1 MMKNK
6 RLELIFI
13 FSLQIIIRKLAKM
26 IISVIMLIDLWRG
39 LVIEFFFLKS
49 THLSKHSPNSLNTQ
63 LMR

>member
-39 LVIEFFFLKS
+39 LVIEFFFKKAH
-49 THLSKHSPNSLNTQ
+49 TYLNTAQ
-63 LMR
+63 TVSTLN

>member
-39 LVIEFFFLKS
+39 LVIEFFFKS

>member
-39 LVIEFFFLKS
+39 LVIEVFFLKAH
-49 THLSKHSPNSLNTQ
+49 TYLNTAQ
-63 LMR
+63 TVSTLN

>member
-13 FSLQIIIRKLAKM
+13 LSLQIIIRKLAKM

-39 LVIEFFFLKS
+39 LVIEFFF
-49 THLSKHSPNSLNTQ
+49 
-63 LMR
+63 

>member
-39 LVIEFFFLKS
+39 LVIEFLKK
-49 THLSKHSPNSLNTQ
+49 KHTLI
-63 LMR
+63 

>member
-39 LVIEFFFLKS
+39 LVIEFFFLK
-49 THLSKHSPNSLNTQ
+49 THTYLNTAQ
-63 LMR
+63 TVSTLN